1 MKLRLLM
8 VVASALLLLAP
19 RTANAMAPDGQPA
32 AAGVSAHELMQ
43 RDANESAQATTD
55 MSYGEAARGMDS
67 RGQAAPTSYGGVAA
81 GQSQSGG
88 ARHGKLC
95 ASGAQCRMYF
105 GH

>member
-1 MKLRLLM
+1 MKVRLLM

-19 RTANAMAPDGQPA
+19 RTANAMAPDGQPG
-32 AAGVSAHELMQ
+32 AGMSAHELMQ

-55 MSYGEAARGMDS
+55 MSYGEPAGGMDG
-67 RGQAAPTSYGGVAA
+67 RAQAALTSYGGVAA

-88 ARHGKLC
+88 ARHGDLC